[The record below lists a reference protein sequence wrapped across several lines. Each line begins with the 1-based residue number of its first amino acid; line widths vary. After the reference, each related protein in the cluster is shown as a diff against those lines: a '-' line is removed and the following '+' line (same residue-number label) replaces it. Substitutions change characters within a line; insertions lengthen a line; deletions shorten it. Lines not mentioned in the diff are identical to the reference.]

1 MNNEDQRIDELF
13 STIDDLSH
21 VQSINRLAFN
31 DIAKVI
37 LSFHDNSNQ
46 SNIKQVCNASMGHGK
61 TTVLIAYLKWITKQ
75 QPKQP
80 ILVAVKEKHL
90 AYEIYTQVSKVA
102 PNDIINI
109 DSDNKKLYES
119 DLQYYPIVIIQHQ
132 RLKNLALG
140 FGNVYN
146 YQYYIRDKATWGNSN
161 ETEKIK
167 RQLIIDEKPDFIDS
181 AIFDINSENNVLD
194 WFEDLAQPLKMS
206 PIQTQRFKY
215 YINFLLSEQLF
226 QNMLDKTTALL
237 TDEYKNSIATKN
249 LLEILKQMQE
259 HEQNKTKYESLNK
272 LKHFKKLLKEDG
284 YGRIDDYEF
293 YKSGRKIIV
302 SKLIDYSKL
311 KMNILIFDGTA
322 KANAIQY
329 VKAGYDFIKIENRN
343 NYSRLYIQ
351 IDNINTT
358 KYSRS
363 KDGYPTQKAIANRI
377 KSLQKVHNDL
387 FVLPMKDEIE
397 IYRELGVINDHDYS
411 FYKDTSHEKGIHLL
425 NTIGKNIL
433 KDRTTIYLTCLPRRN
448 ADYYKQIA
456 IALFG
461 NDVMLH
467 VNNETDK
474 YNWFQDEK
482 LEMVYRGELY
492 AELLQIIHRTAL
504 RKIGSKEPI
513 YIYMAYDEE
522 SDNNRFA
529 SFTIEPISLNLKEI
543 FLKEANILPPHYIV
557 DMSLYNRD
565 KTLERFI
572 LQAKNKM
579 KELNTDIISANS
591 VSNAF
596 KKYLHNHWNSKESE
610 IKNQFRQNG
619 LEIYVDHSDKRKPKR
634 IKRIDLN

>member
-1 MNNEDQRIDELF
+1 MNNGDQRIDELF
-13 STIDDLSH
+13 STIDNLSH
-21 VQSINRLAFN
+21 AQNINRLAFN

-37 LSFHDNSNQ
+37 LSFHDNYTQ
-46 SNIKQVCNASMGHGK
+46 EGIKQVCDASMGHGK

-75 QPKQP
+75 HPKQP

-90 AYEIYTQVSKVA
+90 AHEIYAQVSKVA
-102 PNDIINI
+102 PNNIINI
-109 DSDNKKLYES
+109 DSDNKDLYES
-119 DLQYYPIVIIQHQ
+119 DLQYYQIVIIQHQ

-146 YQYYIRDKATWGNSN
+146 YQYYIRDKTAWGNSN

-167 RQLIIDEKPDFIDS
+167 RQLIIDEKPDFVDS

-194 WFEDLAQPLKMS
+194 WFEDLAQPLKLT
-206 PIQTQRFKY
+206 PIQTQRFKH
-215 YINFLLSEQLF
+215 YINFLLSEQLL
-226 QNMLDKTTALL
+226 QNILDKTTALL
-237 TDEYKNSIATKN
+237 GEEYKNTIATKN

-259 HEQNKTKYESLNK
+259 HEQNKTKYDSLNK

-329 VKAGYDFIKIENRN
+329 IKTGYDFIHIENRN

-363 KDGYPTQKAIANRI
+363 KTGYPTQKAIANRI

-397 IYRELGVINDHDYS
+397 IYRELGVIKDHDYS

-433 KDRTTIYLTCLPRRN
+433 KDRTAIYLTCLPRRN

-482 LEMVYRGELY
+482 LEMVYRSELY

-513 YIYMAYDEE
+513 YVYMAYDEE
-522 SDNNRFA
+522 KDDTRFA
-529 SFTIEPISLNLKEI
+529 SFTIEPISLNLTKI
-543 FLKEANILPPHYIV
+543 FLKGAHLLPVHYIA
-557 DMSLYNRD
+557 DMSLYGRD
-565 KTLERFI
+565 KKIENFAKMIKERMKQ
-572 LQAKNKM
+572 LNKNEM
-579 KELNTDIISANS
+579 SANKIS
-591 VSNAF
+591 SSLND
-596 KKYLHNHWNSKESE
+596 YLRKHWNKQKEYIINE
-610 IKNQFRQNG
+610 FLKYGIK
-619 LEIYVDHSDKRKPKR
+619 IYIDENDKRGTRK
-634 IKRIDLN
+634 IKLI

>member
-1 MNNEDQRIDELF
+1 MNNDDQRIDELF

-21 VQSINRLAFN
+21 IQNINRLAFN

-37 LSFHDNSNQ
+37 LSFHDNYTQ
-46 SNIKQVCNASMGHGK
+46 EGIKQVCNASPGHGK
-61 TTVLIAYLKWITKQ
+61 TTVLIAYLKWLTKQ
-75 QPKQP
+75 HPKQP
-80 ILVAVKEKHL
+80 ILVAVKERHL
-90 AYEIYTQVSKVA
+90 AHEIYTQVSKVA

-109 DSDNKKLYES
+109 DSDNKDLYES
-119 DLQYYPIVIIQHQ
+119 DLQYYQIVIIQHQ

-146 YQYYIRDKATWGNSN
+146 YQYYIRDKTAWGNSN

-167 RQLIIDEKPDFIDS
+167 RQLIIDEKPDFVDS

-194 WFEDLAQPLKMS
+194 WFEDLAQPLKLT
-206 PIQTQRFKY
+206 PIQTQRFKH
-215 YINFLLSEQLF
+215 YINFLLSEQLL
-226 QNMLDKTTALL
+226 QNILDKTTALL
-237 TDEYKNSIATKN
+237 SEEYKNTIATKN

-259 HEQNKTKYESLNK
+259 HEHNKTKYESLNK

-329 VKAGYDFIKIENRN
+329 VKAGYDFIHVENRN

-358 KYSRS
+358 KYSRT

-397 IYRELGVINDHDYS
+397 IYRELGVIKDHDYS

-433 KDRTTIYLTCLPRRN
+433 KDRTAIYLTCLPRRN

-482 LEMVYRGELY
+482 LEMVYRSELY

-513 YIYMAYDEE
+513 YVYMAYDEE
-522 SDNNRFA
+522 KDDTRFA
-529 SFTIEPISLNLKEI
+529 SFTIEPISLNLTKI
-543 FLKEANILPPHYIV
+543 FLKGANILPIHYIV
-557 DMSLYNRD
+557 DMNLYGRD
-565 KTLERFI
+565 KKIKNFAKMIKERMKQ
-572 LQAKNKM
+572 LNKNEM
-579 KELNTDIISANS
+579 SANKIS
-591 VSNAF
+591 SSLND
-596 KKYLHNHWNSKESE
+596 YLRKHWNKQKEYIINE
-610 IKNQFRQNG
+610 FLKYGIK
-619 LEIYVDHSDKRKPKR
+619 IYIDENDKRGTRK
-634 IKRIDLN
+634 IKLI

>member
-1 MNNEDQRIDELF
+1 MNDSDQRIDELF
-13 STIDDLSH
+13 STIDDLLH
-21 VQSINRLAFN
+21 AQNINRLAFN

-37 LSFHDNSNQ
+37 LSFHDNYVQ
-46 SNIKQVCNASMGHGK
+46 EGIKQVCDASPGHGK

-75 QPKQP
+75 HPKQP
-80 ILVAVKEKHL
+80 ILVAVKEKQL
-90 AYEIYTQVSKVA
+90 AHEIYTQVSKVA
-102 PNDIINI
+102 SSDIINI
-109 DSDNKKLYES
+109 DSDNKELYES
-119 DLQYYPIVIIQHQ
+119 DLQYYQIVIIQHQ

-146 YQYYIRDKATWGNSN
+146 YQYYIRNKTTWGNSN

-206 PIQTQRFKY
+206 PIQTQRFKH
-215 YINFLLSEQLF
+215 YINFLLSEQLL
-226 QNMLDKTTALL
+226 QNILDKTTALL
-237 TDEYKNSIATKN
+237 GEEYKNTIATKN

-259 HEQNKTKYESLNK
+259 HEQNKTKYDSLNK

-284 YGRIDDYEF
+284 YGRIDNYEF

-329 VKAGYDFIKIENRN
+329 IKAGYDFIHIENHN

-351 IDNINTT
+351 VDNINTT
-358 KYSRS
+358 KYSRT
-363 KDGYPTQKAIANRI
+363 KDGHPTQKAIANRI

-387 FVLPMKDEIE
+387 FVLPMKDEIK
-397 IYRELGVINDHDYS
+397 IYRELGVINDHDY
-411 FYKDTSHEKGIHLL
+411 YLYQDTPNEKGIHLL
-425 NTIGKNIL
+425 NTTGKNVL
-433 KDRTTIYLTCLPRRN
+433 KDRTAIYLTCLPKRN

-482 LEMVYRGELY
+482 LEMVYRSELY

-504 RKIGSKEPI
+504 RKINDKEPI

-522 SDNNRFA
+522 SDNGRFA
-529 SFTIEPISLNLKEI
+529 SFTIEPISLNLTKI
-543 FLKEANILPPHYIV
+543 FLKGANLLPVHYIA
-557 DMSLYNRD
+557 DMSLYGRD
-565 KTLERFI
+565 KKIENFAKMIKERMKQ
-572 LQAKNKM
+572 LNKNEM
-579 KELNTDIISANS
+579 SANKIS
-591 VSNAF
+591 SSLND
-596 KKYLHNHWNSKESE
+596 YLRKHWNKQKEYIVNE
-610 IKNQFRQNG
+610 FLKYGIK
-619 LEIYVDHSDKRKPKR
+619 IYIDENDKRGTRK
-634 IKRIDLN
+634 IKLI

>member
-1 MNNEDQRIDELF
+1 MNSDDQRIDELF

-37 LSFHDNSNQ
+37 LSFHDNYIQ
-46 SNIKQVCNASMGHGK
+46 EGIKQVCDASMGHGK

-80 ILVAVKEKHL
+80 ILVAVKERHL
-90 AYEIYTQVSKVA
+90 AHEIYTQVSKVA

-109 DSDNKKLYES
+109 DSDNKELYES
-119 DLQYYPIVIIQHQ
+119 DLQYYQIVIIQHQ

-167 RQLIIDEKPDFIDS
+167 RQLIIDEKPDFVDS
-181 AIFDINSENNVLD
+181 TIFDINSENNVLD
-194 WFEDLAQPLKMS
+194 WFEDLAQPLKLT

-259 HEQNKTKYESLNK
+259 HEQNKTKYDSLNK

-293 YKSGRKIIV
+293 YKSGRKIII

-329 VKAGYDFIKIENRN
+329 VKAGYDFIHIENRN

-358 KYSRS
+358 KYSRN

-397 IYRELGVINDHDYS
+397 IYRELGVIKDHDYS

-433 KDRTTIYLTCLPRRN
+433 KDRTAIYLTCLPRRN

-482 LEMVYRGELY
+482 LEMVYRSELY

-513 YIYMAYDEE
+513 YVYMAYDEE
-522 SDNNRFA
+522 KDDTRFA
-529 SFTIEPISLNLKEI
+529 SFTIEPISLNLTKI
-543 FLKEANILPPHYIV
+543 FLKGAHLLPTHYIV
-557 DMSLYNRD
+557 DMSLYGRD
-565 KTLERFI
+565 KKIENFAKMIKEKLEQ
-572 LQAKNKM
+572 LNQ
-579 KELNTDIISANS
+579 KEMS
-591 VSNAF
+591 VSKISSSLNDYL
-596 KKYLHNHWNSKESE
+596 KKHWNDQKEYI
-610 IKNQFRQNG
+610 IKEFHQYG
-619 LEIYVDHSDKRKPKR
+619 IKIYIDEKDKRRTKR
-634 IKRIDLN
+634 VRLI

>member
-1 MNNEDQRIDELF
+1 MNNGDQRIDELF

-21 VQSINRLAFN
+21 VQNINRLAFN

-37 LSFHDNSNQ
+37 LSFHDNYTQ
-46 SNIKQVCNASMGHGK
+46 EGIKQVCNAAPGHGK

-90 AYEIYTQVSKVA
+90 AHEIYTQVSKVA

-109 DSDNKKLYES
+109 DSDNKELYES
-119 DLQYYPIVIIQHQ
+119 DLQYYQIVIIQHQ

-146 YQYYIRDKATWGNSN
+146 YQYYIRDKTAWGNSN

-167 RQLIIDEKPDFIDS
+167 RQLIIDEKPDFVDS

-194 WFEDLAQPLKMS
+194 WFEELAQPLKLT

-259 HEQNKTKYESLNK
+259 HEQNKTKYDSLNK

-293 YKSGRKIIV
+293 YKSGRKIII

-329 VKAGYDFIKIENRN
+329 VKAGYDFIHVENRN

-351 IDNINTT
+351 VDNINTT
-358 KYSRS
+358 KYSRT
-363 KDGYPTQKAIANRI
+363 KEGHPTQKAIANRI

-397 IYRELGVINDHDYS
+397 IYKELGVIHDYDYYL
-411 FYKDTSHEKGIHLL
+411 YKDTSHEKGIHLL

-433 KDRTTIYLTCLPRRN
+433 KDRTAIYLTCLPRRN

-482 LEMVYRGELY
+482 LEMVYRSELY

-504 RKIGSKEPI
+504 RKINDKEPI

-522 SDNNRFA
+522 PDNNRFA
-529 SFTIEPISLNLKEI
+529 SFTIEPISLNLTKI
-543 FLKEANILPPHYIV
+543 FLKGANILPTHYIV
-557 DMSLYNRD
+557 DMNLYDRD
-565 KTLERFI
+565 KKIENF
-572 LQAKNKM
+572 AKMIKEKM
-579 KELNTDIISANS
+579 KQLNKNEMSANKIS
-591 VSNAF
+591 SSLND
-596 KKYLHNHWNSKESE
+596 YLRKHWNKQKEYIINE
-610 IKNQFRQNG
+610 FLKYGIK
-619 LEIYVDHSDKRKPKR
+619 IYIDENDKRGTRK
-634 IKRIDLN
+634 IKLI

>member
-1 MNNEDQRIDELF
+1 MDNIDSRINELF

-21 VQSINRLAFN
+21 AQNINRLAFN

-37 LSFHDNSNQ
+37 LSFHDSYNQ
-46 SNIKQVCNASMGHGK
+46 EGIKQVCDASPGHGK
-61 TTVLIAYLKWITKQ
+61 TTVLISYLKWLTKQ
-75 QPKQP
+75 HPKQP

-90 AYEIYTQVSKVA
+90 AHEIYTQVSKVA

-109 DSDNKKLYES
+109 DSDNKELYES
-119 DLQYYPIVIIQHQ
+119 DLQYYQIVIIQHQ

-140 FGNVYN
+140 FGNTYN
-146 YQYYIRDKATWGNSN
+146 YQYYIRNKTAWGDSN

-167 RQLIIDEKPDFIDS
+167 RQLIIDEKPDFVDS

-206 PIQTQRFKY
+206 PIQTQRFKH
-215 YINFLLSEQLF
+215 YINFLLSEQLL
-226 QNMLDKTTALL
+226 QNILDKTTALL
-237 TDEYKNSIATKN
+237 GEEYKNTIATKN

-259 HEQNKTKYESLNK
+259 HEQNKSKYESLNK

-329 VKAGYDFIKIENRN
+329 IKAGYNFIHVENRN

-351 IDNINTT
+351 VDSINTT
-358 KYSRS
+358 KYSRT
-363 KDGYPTQKAIANRI
+363 KEGYPTQKAIANRI

-397 IYRELGVINDHDYS
+397 IYKELGVINDSDYP
-411 FYKDTSHEKGIHLL
+411 FYKDTQHEKGIHLL
-425 NTIGKNIL
+425 NTTGKNVL
-433 KDRTTIYLTCLPRRN
+433 KDRTAIYLTCLPKRN

-482 LEMVYRGELY
+482 LEMIYRSELY

-504 RKIGSKEPI
+504 RKINDKEPI

-522 SDNNRFA
+522 SDNGRFA
-529 SFTIEPISLNLKEI
+529 SFKIEPISLNLTGI
-543 FLKEANILPPHYIV
+543 FLKGANLLPPHQIV

-565 KTLERFI
+565 KTLEKFI
-572 LQAKNKM
+572 LQVKNKM
-579 KELNTDIISANS
+579 KELNKDTISANS

-610 IKNQFRQNG
+610 IKKQFRQNG
-619 LEIYVDHSDKRKPKR
+619 LEIYVDYSDKRKPKR
-634 IKRIDLN
+634 IKRIN